1 MGHPTLMAGVL
12 VGIALIR
19 AILLGKL
26 GISWVFYLLALVFL
40 GGVIVV
46 LLFIVSV
53 CANEK
58 FFYGFKFFNLGTP
71 PLILWALW
79 GGQPFMITGVD
90 FSSFNIAG
98 VLFERDAAL
107 PLISFIGVLV
117 LCLVSVVSVRK
128 VESGPLVKRL

>member
-1 MGHPTLMAGVL
+1 MAGVL

-79 GGQPFMITGVD
+79 GGG
-90 FSSFNIAG
+90 N
-98 VLFERDAAL
+98 
-107 PLISFIGVLV
+107 PL
-117 LCLVSVVSVRK
+117 
-128 VESGPLVKRL
+128 